1 MATRIAGPRQPTMAV
16 TGTAPAPNRRP
27 PEQPRR
33 WFLAPLTL
41 LLLVV
46 GVVPVLYGLYES
58 MTDRSGAFVGLE
70 NYRDLLTNDTYQQ
83 AIGLTMILMVASVA
97 ITMAVGTWL
106 AFTMYGLDRAQHLIR
121 ALLILPLASAPVA
134 VMYSWKTMLNSS
146 YGVVNY
152 LLDKVGIAP
161 VAWYGEATPAL
172 ISILV
177 IDVWMWTS
185 FVMIIV
191 YGGLVSVPPEVREA
205 AAVDGAGA
213 FTRFRYV
220 ILPAIYPYVLI
231 AVFFRAV
238 DSLKIF
244 DSVAVLTSGG
254 PGNATTTMNW
264 YAYREQILFL
274 DFGRGSAAAILLLL
288 IGVVFSSLI
297 VRYLRQSTSTEAAR

>member
-1 MATRIAGPRQPTMAV
+1 MATRIADSRPTMAV
-16 TGTAPAPNRRP
+16 SGPVPAPSRRRP
-27 PEQPRR
+27 TQARR

-41 LLLVV
+41 LLIVV

-58 MTDRSGAFVGLE
+58 MTDRSGAFVGLA
-70 NYRDLLTNDTYQQ
+70 NYRDLLTNDTYRH
-83 AIGLTMILMVASVA
+83 AIGLTVLLMVASVA
-97 ITMAVGTWL
+97 ITMVIGTWL
-106 AFTMYGLDRAQHLIR
+106 AFTMYGLDRGQHFVR

-152 LLDKVGIAP
+152 LLDKVGVAP

-172 ISILV
+172 ISILI

-244 DSVAVLTSGG
+244 DSVAVLTAGG

-274 DFGRGSAAAILLLL
+274 DFGKGSAAAILLLL
-288 IGVVFSSLI
+288 VGVAFSSLI
-297 VRYLRQSTSTEAAR
+297 VRYLQRSTSTEVAA